1 MKKSPLNIV
10 PIGKIRENLKK
21 DQNVIKY
28 TEESTKESENEI
40 IIQDLNNQPITN
52 IKKNNKNEILTEKPI
67 YYIPIDLIKKDKIK
81 EESNNNSYIVIY
93 EKKEE
98 KKKID
103 NKTIIYKKNQN
114 FLFL

>member
-40 IIQDLNNQPITN
+40 IIQNLNNQPITN
-52 IKKNNKNEILTEKPI
+52 IEKNEKNKNEILNEKPI
-67 YYIPIDLIKKDKIK
+67 YNIPIDLIKKDKIK
-81 EESNNNSYIVIY
+81 EENKNNDYIVIY

-98 KKKID
+98 KKKL
-103 NKTIIYKKNQN
+103 IIKQ
-114 FLFL
+114 